1 MLLTDI
7 PPSFEIKVTGNE
19 VAAMLDPAQRYQ
31 QRQLWPPR
39 RYCYRWVRLWDG
51 CDDYF
56 PSAANTDRHEYIVNV
71 QFDCALAYSQF
82 TRDFLIGKALLNQ
95 HRNLLL
101 AGGQYA
107 APFCG
112 FEDIYGPYPKR
123 VRDVNKTL
131 FFTVACFSARGR
143 ETKK

>member
-1 MLLTDI
+1 
-7 PPSFEIKVTGNE
+7 
-19 VAAMLDPAQRYQ
+19 MLDPAQRYQ

-82 TRDFLIGKALLNQ
+82 TRDFLIGKASLDQ

-101 AGGQYA
+101 AGG
-107 APFCG
+107 
-112 FEDIYGPYPKR
+112 
-123 VRDVNKTL
+123 
-131 FFTVACFSARGR
+131 
-143 ETKK
+143 